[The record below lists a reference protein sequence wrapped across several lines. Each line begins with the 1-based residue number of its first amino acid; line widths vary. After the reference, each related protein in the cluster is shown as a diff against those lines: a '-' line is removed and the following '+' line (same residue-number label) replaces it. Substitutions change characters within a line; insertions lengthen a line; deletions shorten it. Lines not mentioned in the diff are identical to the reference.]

1 MRVMDVGRVVG
12 LELPSAVGGEAHRR
26 RRAAVVA
33 VAQRDHIGWLPVNSR
48 AERIATSFASLPLL
62 VK

>member
-1 MRVMDVGRVVG
+1 MFVRVVR
-12 LELPSAVGGEAHRR
+12 LELPGAVGGEAHRR

-33 VAQRDHIGWLPVNSR
+33 VAQAITSWLPVNSR
-48 AERIATSFASLPLL
+48 AERMATSFASLPLL